1 MNVLQRKRRRDYRH
15 RQISPFIWVGLAL
28 VVALFAWALVAQIG
42 KNQLSAQLSGTR
54 DQLAV
59 RIQDNLNQALSGF
72 DEMSRRSTDAQRELL
87 PEVKRYLYA
96 ADLLNDM
103 LRDIYGENYSLMD
116 ENLYGLMESTMDEY
130 AQLLSQGQSAT
141 EAHDSLSAYMDQ
153 ISGVLSTRFGVNGM
167 VLPKTAMNSESQG

>member
-15 RQISPFIWVGLAL
+15 RQISPFIWVGLAM
-28 VVALFAWALVAQIG
+28 VAALFAWALVAQIG
-42 KNQLSAQLSGTR
+42 KNQLSAQLSSTR

-116 ENLYGLMESTMDEY
+116 ESTMDEY

-167 VLPKTAMNSESQG
+167 ILPKTAMNSESPG